1 MTIIR
6 RSLIVICLLT
16 VAVIAWL
23 WWTRPVK
30 VDMAAYVPADSIV
43 YFEADSLPDILDGIT
58 STEAWRELAP
68 AAGVETNPGGSRRL
82 NDFVSFTGVG
92 PSDAVV
98 LARAQVAV
106 AVLGFEAA
114 EESDTTL
121 KLSPRVALV
130 AETHTSEWRVKAAV
144 EKLVGGF
151 ARRSFGSERVERKEV
166 DGVQFVTWTA
176 AGGGRR
182 KIVAAVSESVAV
194 IGNDDAAVQSCLDV
208 RRGARPSLAGN
219 DELKEMRVRLRS
231 EGALAFGFAPRGSA
245 AKVVEVFAPA
255 FVGSVAED
263 THVQSVLATVLPQLI
278 NQTIG
283 SAGWSARVEDSGVVD
298 DYFLTLPGDMA
309 ERLQAPLAPGART
322 EAVVAELLPQNA
334 YQVSRYNFR
343 SPEVAWRGLGAALSS
358 QVDVSRATLITLAL
372 EALLKPYGIEQPKE
386 FLRACGPEVWTARL
400 DATSE
405 RKILVASVR
414 DRESLL
420 QQTRAHLGR
429 GASTER
435 VGEAEL
441 LISPDADREAASF
454 VGDYLIMGAEDD
466 VRACLVARA
475 EGRTLKN
482 ADAFKA
488 SARGLFDETAFARTL
503 TDDRDSVRS
512 MLSYFARRGDSS
524 STRSNPS
531 ALEAALARHT
541 YSVSETRL
549 GDGGFEKKTRSSFGL
564 FGEIV
569 TRLAPR

>member
-1 MTIIR
+1 MAIIR
-6 RSLIVICLLT
+6 RSLVVICLL
-16 VAVIAWL
+16 AVVVLAWL

-30 VDMAAYVPADSIV
+30 MDMAAYVPADSIV
-43 YFEADSLPDILDGIT
+43 YFEADSLPDILGGMT

-82 NDFVSFTGVG
+82 TDFVSFTGVG

-98 LARAQVAV
+98 LTRAQVAV

-114 EESDTTL
+114 EESDMTL
-121 KLSPRVALV
+121 KLSPRAALV

-151 ARRSFGSERVERKEV
+151 ARRSLGSERVERKEV

-176 AGGGRR
+176 ADGGRR
-182 KIVAAVSESVAV
+182 KIVTAVSESVAV
-194 IGNDDAAVQSCLDV
+194 IGNDEAAVQACLDA

-219 DELKEMRVRLRS
+219 EELKGMRARLRS

-255 FVGSVAED
+255 FVGGVAED
-263 THVQSVLATVLPQLI
+263 MHVQSVLATVLPQLI

-283 SAGWSARVEDSGVVD
+283 SVGWSARAEGGGVED
-298 DYFLTLPGDMA
+298 DYFLSLPGDMA
-309 ERLQAPLAPGART
+309 QRLQTPLATSAAGESAT
-322 EAVVAELLPQNA
+322 AELLPQNV

-358 QVDVSRATLITLAL
+358 QVDVSRATIITLAL
-372 EALLKPYGIEQPKE
+372 EALLKPYGVEQPKE
-386 FLRACGPEVWTARL
+386 FLRACGSEVWTARL
-400 DATSE
+400 DATSG

-414 DRESLL
+414 DSEALL
-420 QQTRAHLGR
+420 RQARMHLGR
-429 GASTER
+429 GTRTER
-435 VGEAEL
+435 VGNVEL
-441 LISPDADREAASF
+441 LISSDAERGAASL

-475 EGRTLKN
+475 ESRTLKN

-488 SARGLFDETAFARTL
+488 SAQELFDETAFARTL
-503 TDDRDSVRS
+503 TDDRDSVRPV
-512 MLSYFARRGDSS
+512 LSYFAGRGDSGPA
-524 STRSNPS
+524 RADPG
-531 ALEAALARHT
+531 ALEAVLARRT

-564 FGEIV
+564 FGEII